1 VTDIERTIHKED
13 VKLSLAGRTV
23 LAVFAHP
30 DDESLACGG
39 TLARLA
45 AVGASTVLLC
55 ASCGERGISTDPSLV
70 PDGDLGKIRTLELN
84 AAAKILGVTT
94 VSVLGHPDGSL
105 RWAHVP
111 EFHSDIV
118 SAIRRYRADAVI
130 TFDADGLYWHLDHVG
145 VYERTSTAVL
155 SLGQDAPALY
165 YVTMPRGVMRLVV
178 DAAKAKG
185 WTPPEIGF
193 WGITPDAFGLEAEPP
208 SFSLDIGSWLPQKLA
223 ALRCHRTQVGSVDPF
238 ALLDEADIRRWFG
251 LEYFR
256 RAPNNGTGQPV
267 LEQLADRIVMS

>member
-1 VTDIERTIHKED
+1 MTDIEPTTYKES
-13 VKLSLAGRTV
+13 VKPSLAGRTV

-45 AVGASTVLLC
+45 ALGASTVLLC
-55 ASCGERGISTDPSLV
+55 ASRGERGASTDPSLV
-70 PDGDLGKIRTLELN
+70 PDGDLGKVRTFELN
-84 AAAKILGVTT
+84 AAAKILGVAN

-118 SAIRRYRADAVI
+118 SAIRHYRADAVI

-155 SLGQDAPALY
+155 SLGQDAPSLY

-185 WTPPEIGF
+185 WTPPQIGF
-193 WGITPDAFGLEAEPP
+193 WAITPDAFGLEAEPP
-208 SFSLDIGSWLPQKLA
+208 SFTLDVGSWLPQKLA
-223 ALRCHRTQVGSVDPF
+223 ALRCHRTQVGAVDPF
-238 ALLDEADIRRWFG
+238 TLLDEADVRRWFG

-256 RAPNNGTGQPV
+256 RAPDNGTGQAV

>member
-1 VTDIERTIHKED
+1 LD
-13 VKLSLAGRTV
+13 
-23 LAVFAHP
+23 
-30 DDESLACGG
+30 
-39 TLARLA
+39 
-45 AVGASTVLLC
+45 
-55 ASCGERGISTDPSLV
+55 
-70 PDGDLGKIRTLELN
+70 

-105 RWAHVP
+105 RWARVP

-118 SAIRRYRADAVI
+118 SAIQRYRADAVI
-130 TFDADGLYWHLDHVG
+130 TFDEDGLYWHLDHVG
-145 VYERTSTAVL
+145 VYERTSTAVR
-155 SLGQDAPALY
+155 SLGEDAPALY
-165 YVTMPRGVMRLVV
+165 YVTMPRGVMRFVV

-208 SFSLDIGSWLPQKLA
+208 SFSLDVGSWLPQKLA

-256 RAPNNGTGQPV
+256 RAPHNGTGQLV
-267 LEQLADRIVMS
+267 LEQLADRIAMS

>member
-1 VTDIERTIHKED
+1 VTDIERAICKED
-13 VKLSLAGRTV
+13 VKPSLVGRTV

-45 AVGASTVLLC
+45 DLGASTVLLC
-55 ASCGERGISTDPSLV
+55 ASRGERGGSTDPSLV
-70 PDGDLGKIRTLELN
+70 PDGDLGKIRTLELG
-84 AAAKILGVTT
+84 AAAKILGVTN

-111 EFHSDIV
+111 EFHSEIV
-118 SAIRRYRADAVI
+118 SAIQRYRADAVI
-130 TFDADGLYWHLDHVG
+130 TFDEDGLYWHLDHVG
-145 VYERTSTAVL
+145 VYERTSTAVR

-165 YVTMPRGVMRLVV
+165 YVTMPRGVMRLAV
-178 DAAKAKG
+178 DAARAKG
-185 WTPPEIGF
+185 WRPPQTGF

-208 SFSLDIGSWLPQKLA
+208 SFTLDVGSWLPQKLA
-223 ALRCHRTQVGSVDPF
+223 ALRCHRTQVGTVDPF
-238 ALLDEADIRRWFG
+238 ALLDEADVRRWFG

-256 RAPNNGTGQPV
+256 RARNNGTGKAV
-267 LEQLADRIVMS
+267 LEQLAERIVMS